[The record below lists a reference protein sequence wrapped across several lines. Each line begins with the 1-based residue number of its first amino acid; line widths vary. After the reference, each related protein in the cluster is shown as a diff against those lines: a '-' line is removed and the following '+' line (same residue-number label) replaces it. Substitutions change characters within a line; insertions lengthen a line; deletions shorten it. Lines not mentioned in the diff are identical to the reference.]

1 EYMLSF
7 ANENF
12 DLILVENHI
21 YELFRLQLKTR
32 FTDNENLKE
41 SEIIKSFN
49 ELTKQYQIESVQLK
63 DFDKVVEREEDEFPF

>member
-1 EYMLSF
+1 LKKI
-7 ANENF
+7 N
-12 DLILVENHI
+12 DLPQERV
-21 YELFRLQLKTR
+21 LQLKTR